1 MLEICIAVCI
11 EMVVVNKIL
20 VLDLADNFYRDV
32 LIRKLA
38 RVAEALHDCS
48 MDLHKYYSNLTA
60 GEERKP
66 CFPCP
71 TLVPSKSTAS
81 LIRPAFETFNLKLDG
96 YMDRDTTEPCNK
108 SNRTPGDIRRN
119 LLLATYH
126 GSRTQVVVK
135 FTRSYNKE
143 AHERLAKQA
152 VAPKLYHCERVI
164 GDMFVVVMAHV
175 RGVPLDLCESLKV
188 DAKKS
193 VFECLKRAVEELK
206 AGGFVHGDLRAP
218 NVLVASGWKAKIVD
232 FDWAA
237 KDGVGLYPLTINIDD
252 ERIRC
257 QWHGDVGPDKKMKF
271 EHDHFGLYNVIV
283 PRHLSGV
290 ST

>member
-1 MLEICIAVCI
+1 
-11 EMVVVNKIL
+11 MVVVNRIF
-20 VLDLADNFYRDV
+20 VVNLADNLYRDV
-32 LIRKLA
+32 LIRRMA
-38 RVAEALHDCS
+38 RVAEALLDCS
-48 MDLHKYYSNLTA
+48 WSLDQYYSNLTE

-71 TLVPSKSTAS
+71 TLVPSKSAAS
-81 LIRPAFETFNLKLDG
+81 LIRPALEYLNLKLDG
-96 YMDRDTTEPCNK
+96 YMDHVTTELIEN

-119 LLLATYH
+119 LLLATSY
-126 GSRTQVVVK
+126 GTRTQVVVK

-143 AHERLAKQA
+143 AHEHLAKKGL
-152 VAPKLYHCERVI
+152 APKLYYCERVI

-175 RGVPLDLCESLKV
+175 RGVPLDLCKTLTT

-283 PRHLSGV
+283 PRHLPDV
-290 ST
+290 SVEG